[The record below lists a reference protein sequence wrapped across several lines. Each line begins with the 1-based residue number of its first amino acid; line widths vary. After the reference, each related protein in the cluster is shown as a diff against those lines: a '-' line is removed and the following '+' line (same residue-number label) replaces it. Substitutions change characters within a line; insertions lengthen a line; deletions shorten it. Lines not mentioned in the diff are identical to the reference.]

1 MRLGQTDVSNDLV
14 IAGPVQDELQLVV
27 ASDAGEINGTLVD
40 KDRNPIGGAEV
51 VVVPAQQGDRRGLSG
66 YSVTNQKG
74 QFGFCCIVPGD
85 YKLFAW
91 EDIEPPTG
99 YRDPDILRKYE
110 ELATRVRVP
119 GHGKQTIELRV
130 IPDNQ

>member
-1 MRLGQTDVSNDLV
+1 LGQMDVSNDLV
-14 IAGPVQDELQLVV
+14 IAGPVQDDLQLVV

-51 VVVPAQQGDRRGLSG
+51 GLVSDQQRDRRGLSG
-66 YSVTNQKG
+66 YSRTNQNG

-85 YKLFAW
+85 YKLLAG
-91 EDIEPPTG
+91 EDMEPPTG

-119 GHGKQTIELRV
+119 AHSKQTIELKF